1 MLNSITKILKQGT
14 AALITSSSNRRY
26 LSGFH
31 ASDGIVV
38 LTDSRAVFFADS
50 RYFEAAQNTVKNME
64 VLLFT
69 RLDDV
74 KEYLQNLKIQ
84 KILIETDQLSISQL
98 KSYRKA
104 MGIQI
109 SSSTALSNALRKSRM
124 LKSESEIDSIIAAQR
139 ITDAAFS
146 HILSFLKVGVREKE
160 IALELEFF
168 MRKMGSEGVAFST
181 IAVSGKN
188 SSLPHGV
195 PTDKKVCSGDFITM
209 DFGAVI
215 NGYCSDM
222 TRTVAVGKVSNE
234 QKRVYETV
242 LKAQKTAIDQIKAG
256 KICSDIDKAARE
268 IIDGAGYEGTFG
280 HALGHSVG
288 LDIHEHPNFSP
299 KCNEKLKEN
308 MVLTVEPGIYLPN
321 KFGVRIEDMV
331 VVKKHGV
338 LNLTK
343 SPKELIII

>member
-26 LSGFH
+26 LSGFD
-31 ASDGIVV
+31 ASDGIIVI
-38 LTDSRAVFFADS
+38 TDSRADFFADS

-64 VLLFT
+64 VRLFT

-74 KEYLQNLKIQ
+74 KIHLENLKIQ
-84 KILIETDQLSISQL
+84 KILIETDHLSISQL
-98 KSYRKA
+98 KSYQKA

-109 SSSTALSNALRKSRM
+109 SSNAALSNALRKSRT
-124 LKSESEIDSIIAAQR
+124 LKSETEIDNIIAAQR

-146 HILSFLKVGVREKE
+146 HILSFLKVGVCEKD

-168 MRKMGSEGVAFST
+168 MRKMGSEGVAFDS
-181 IAVSGKN
+181 IVVSGKN

-195 PTDKKVCSGDFITM
+195 PSDKKICSGDFITM

-222 TRTVAVGKVSNE
+222 TRTVAIGKISNE

-242 LKAQKTAIDQIKAG
+242 LKVQKAAIDQIKVG

-268 IIDGAGYEGTFG
+268 IIDGAGYEGKFG

-288 LDIHEHPNFSP
+288 LDIHEYPNFSP

-331 VVKKHGV
+331 VVKNQGV
-338 LNLTK
+338 LNLTQ